1 MASTPLT
8 ARREDDDGSVRQINQ
23 YTLEKKL
30 GRGSFA
36 EVYLAKSADLAAPV
50 ACKVFNKSLLR
61 RKRTMARTADGVKVT
76 TELDKVQTEIAIMKK
91 LEHNRLVR
99 LYEVVDDD
107 ECDALY
113 MFMEHV
119 EKGPVMVHDPSTNT
133 FAAAATGGPC
143 GEPLA
148 AAYLLDVA
156 SGLGYLHLHGIA
168 HRDLKPD
175 NVLLGHDGFCKIA
188 DFGVAHV
195 FDEQPAGEPQ
205 KSLRSLERSHSV
217 AQTGETQGT
226 YSFWS
231 PEMVEGEGGKFNAY
245 SCDCWAAGVCFYI
258 FLTGRLPF
266 YAEEVMDLFGAIEA
280 AAPDIPADLP
290 DGAKRVL
297 AGLMEKDVDKR
308 LTVPQLEA
316 DEWLAGVAAARQ
328 EETDQGKAPH
338 SMLARLSVS
347 AHDVAAALSPV
358 KAKKHNTF
366 FDGAKKLFKR

>member
-76 TELDKVQTEIAIMKK
+76 TELDK
-91 LEHNRLVR
+91 
-99 LYEVVDDD
+99 
-107 ECDALY
+107 
-113 MFMEHV
+113 HV

-143 GEPLA
+143 GAPLA
-148 AAYLLDVA
+148 DAYLLDVA

-231 PEMVEGEGGKFNAY
+231 PEMVEGEGGKFNA
-245 SCDCWAAGVCFYI
+245 
-258 FLTGRLPF
+258 
-266 YAEEVMDLFGAIEA
+266 
-280 AAPDIPADLP
+280 
-290 DGAKRVL
+290 
-297 AGLMEKDVDKR
+297 
-308 LTVPQLEA
+308 
-316 DEWLAGVAAARQ
+316 
-328 EETDQGKAPH
+328 
-338 SMLARLSVS
+338 VS

-358 KAKKHNTF
+358 KAKKHSTF
-366 FDGAKKLFKR
+366 FEGAKKLFKR